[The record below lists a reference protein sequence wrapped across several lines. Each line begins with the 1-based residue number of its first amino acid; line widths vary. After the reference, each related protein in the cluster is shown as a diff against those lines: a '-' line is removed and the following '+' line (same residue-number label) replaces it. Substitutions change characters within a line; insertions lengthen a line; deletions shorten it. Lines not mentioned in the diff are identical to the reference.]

1 MKTLYFSLVVHAEM
15 EEDTEKVLSKNPESL
30 LDIVENISEVLCAS
44 ETEAAER
51 ETTPK
56 RDHLANLEK
65 LRETCGWEIQGVSLE
80 QAYNL
85 INNSDMSTSDKVQ
98 FTICLLS

>member
-30 LDIVENISEVLCAS
+30 LDIVENISEVLCTS
-44 ETEAAER
+44 EKEPAEK

-56 RDHLANLEK
+56 RGHLANLEQ

-98 FTICLLS
+98 FTICHLS